1 MIPINRYCYL
11 VNYLYMEQ
19 ETNEPGLFSHFARF
33 FQNFRENVNVGTFFF
48 FFFLLSNEKIR
59 KYGWNYGSMYG
70 RGRKISQALS
80 ESVDLEAS
88 DEGPFILEFR
98 NSGRRRIYSIAETR
112 DTLSACTC
120 HDNKRFVTPINRL
133 NLRPL
138 FPDLC
143 ILTFVLF

>member
-48 FFFLLSNEKIR
+48 FFFSFKQREDKKIWMELR
-59 KYGWNYGSMYG
+59 VYVRAWMKNFAS
-70 RGRKISQALS
+70 S

>member
-1 MIPINRYCYL
+1 
-11 VNYLYMEQ
+11 MELRVYVR
-19 ETNEPGLFSHFARF
+19 ETLRAR
-33 FQNFRENVNVGTFFF
+33 R
-48 FFFLLSNEKIR
+48 
-59 KYGWNYGSMYG
+59 
-70 RGRKISQALS
+70 RKISQALS
-80 ESVDLEAS
+80 ESVDLDAS

-133 NLRPL
+133 NLRP

-143 ILTFVLF
+143 INFRFILT